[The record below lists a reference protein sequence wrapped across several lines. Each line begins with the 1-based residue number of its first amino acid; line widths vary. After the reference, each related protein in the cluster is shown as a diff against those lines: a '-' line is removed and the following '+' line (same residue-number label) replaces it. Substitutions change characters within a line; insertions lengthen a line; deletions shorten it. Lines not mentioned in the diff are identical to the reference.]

1 MSITVAR
8 VIRNTGYLYVR
19 MGITMFISLYTTRII
34 LQALGASDF
43 GVFNIVGGTIA
54 MLGFLNISMA
64 SATQRFM
71 SYTEGSGN
79 YEKKTVIFNVSILLH
94 FIVAIVAGIALIIN
108 GYIFFNGIL
117 NIPME
122 RAHAAQIVYGG
133 LVASTMFTV
142 MTVPYDAVLNSRE
155 NMRYYAFVGIL
166 ESVLKLFVAF
176 ACVYASHD
184 RLIVYGVLMACI
196 PFITLS
202 IMLLYCHKHYAECT
216 LSIQHY
222 FDRDTMKEM
231 ASFFG
236 WNLLNTMIV
245 IISIQGQ
252 SELNTFSL
260 INHPLK

>member
-1 MSITVAR
+1 
-8 VIRNTGYLYVR
+8 
-19 MGITMFISLYTTRII
+19 
-34 LQALGASDF
+34 
-43 GVFNIVGGTIA
+43 
-54 MLGFLNISMA
+54 
-64 SATQRFM
+64 M

-166 ESVLKLFVAF
+166 ESVLKLYS
-176 ACVYASHD
+176 VYH
-184 RLIVYGVLMACI
+184 
-196 PFITLS
+196 
-202 IMLLYCHKHYAECT
+202 
-216 LSIQHY
+216 
-222 FDRDTMKEM
+222 
-231 ASFFG
+231 SFYHA
-236 WNLLNTMIV
+236 
-245 IISIQGQ
+245 II
-252 SELNTFSL
+252 L
-260 INHPLK
+260 P